1 MKQFRDYELKE
12 EMGTGAYGSVFRA
25 TQPGMDRD
33 VAVKVIQPRHASE
46 ASFFTRFEAEAQLV
60 AQLEHPHIVP
70 VHDYWR
76 DEDNA
81 YTFRNGWHHTGDIG
95 RFDEDGFLY
104 YVKRKAEKELIKP
117 GGENVYP
124 AEVEKVIL
132 EHEAVAEASVI
143 GVADKQWGEA
153 IKAVVA
159 FKEGMSVEP
168 DELTEFVAG
177 KIARYKKPKYVDVVD
192 ALPKTD
198 DGDIDRD
205 TVKKNHGAKY

>member
-1 MKQFRDYELKE
+1 VGEPGEICVR
-12 EMGTGAYGSVFRA
+12 GPAVFL
-25 TQPGMDRD
+25 G
-33 VAVKVIQPRHASE
+33 
-46 ASFFTRFEAEAQLV
+46 
-60 AQLEHPHIVP
+60 
-70 VHDYWR
+70 YWGR
-76 DEDNA
+76 DEDNE
-81 YTFRNGWHHTGDIG
+81 YTFRNGWHHTGDVG
-95 RFDEDGFLY
+95 RFDEDGFLW

-124 AEVEKVIL
+124 AEVEKVIF
-132 EHEAVAEASVI
+132 EHEAVAEVSVI

-159 FKEGMSVEP
+159 FNEGMSVEA
-168 DELTEFVAG
+168 DELIEFVAG

-198 DGDIDRD
+198 DGEIDRD